1 MELIY
6 CLIYCSPMF
15 KKSQCWHRILNTFF
29 LLLVETFWNTT
40 FKASVEIIC
49 SVKNPDSLKIF
60 SGFQRPILSAAVSP
74 TLHTDAH
81 HHLSHPISPKLCLI
95 SALSFLWALSLKNSW
110 GCATLSL
117 KYVSQHTTFHLETLK
132 WAVMLYHSKCSSNKP
147 LSTRRKIKE
156 RLMFMHFEMCSL
168 PSSHLTYLLSNQT
181 VWTFMLVSVSVKA

>member
-1 MELIY
+1 M
-6 CLIYCSPMF
+6 
-15 KKSQCWHRILNTFF
+15 
-29 LLLVETFWNTT
+29 
-40 FKASVEIIC
+40 IC

-81 HHLSHPISPKLCLI
+81 HHLSHPISPKLYLI
-95 SALSFLWALSLKNSW
+95 SALSFLWALSLRNSW
-110 GCATLSL
+110 GCATVSL

-156 RLMFMHFEMCSL
+156 RPMFIHFKIRSL
-168 PSSHLTYLLSNQT
+168 PSSHLTCLLLKQI
-181 VWTFMLVSVSVKA
+181 VWTFIFVPVPVKV